1 MNSIKQVLCAA
12 SLATTAFVPAVAQA
26 QSAVISQRSI
36 SFAAALEAAKTGL
49 EACQKGGYVVTVTVL
64 GRHGRTLVVLSDDN
78 ANPHTIENSFRKAYT
93 SLTFRRP
100 SGEFGKAQAALPA
113 PHGAMVLLVKPQFE
127 AGRDDVGRGG
137 IVRDPAVHARV
148 IDEVTAA
155 AAAVGLKRLGLEPS
169 PIEGA
174 EGNREFL
181 LCLAL
186 V

>member
-113 PHGAMVLLVKPQFE
+113 PHGAMVLQNITSAE
-127 AGRDDVGRGG
+127 IGRAHV
-137 IVRDPAVHARV
+137 
-148 IDEVTAA
+148 
-155 AAAVGLKRLGLEPS
+155 
-169 PIEGA
+169 
-174 EGNREFL
+174 
-181 LCLAL
+181 
-186 V
+186 

>member
-1 MNSIKQVLCAA
+1 MRDPGDRRVGLLAEGVLDAHGA
-12 SLATTAFVPAVAQA
+12 VVDLVLERDDLPEDARRFGLVTIDVSFISLGHIFP
-26 QSAVISQRSI
+26 
-36 SFAAALEAAKTGL
+36 
-49 EACQKGGYVVTVTVL
+49 
-64 GRHGRTLVVLSDDN
+64 
-78 ANPHTIENSFRKAYT
+78 
-93 SLTFRRP
+93 
-100 SGEFGKAQAALPA
+100 ALPPLIA
-113 PHGAMVLLVKPQFE
+113 PGGRVVALVKPQFE